1 VETEVTAALKEH
13 ILEHTTT
20 PPDPTAT
27 FYHPLFTVPKTDGSH
42 RLIVDMKNGN
52 CFAEQ
57 HHFKMEGLRT
67 LRDLIKRSDFLCKAD
82 IKAAFPHVG
91 IHPRDRDFFR
101 IRFKGVHYRF
111 TALPFGYRDSPRLF
125 TMVMRAALA
134 PLRTKGIRI
143 VVYLDDLL
151 VLGQSAQQTA
161 HHTQLVLDHLTAL
174 GFDLHRTKCHLQPTQ
189 QLEFLGFVV
198 DTTELK
204 LTLPEPKCKA
214 LRRAVKSAIN
224 TATAGALLS
233 PQQLSR
239 LIGKLIATHPAA
251 HLAPVMLRALQHDL
265 PRFDHRWRRAS
276 LALSD
281 LAVRDLAWFHTNLKG
296 WDGRSLIEPR
306 LQWIMTTDASGTG
319 WGAWLAPP
327 LSDDQPFEPGCKVA
341 EAYGFFPSDERPPFR
356 SSNWREATA
365 TWYGLQAFESRLE
378 NTTLL
383 VYTDN
388 SANVAALRRGGSPDP
403 TLSEIARRTL
413 SWAHSRSI
421 VLSVAHIAGV
431 DNTLADEL
439 SRVRV
444 DYSDFK
450 LHPRLFEHLCQRFF
464 RPTHDLFATAANT
477 QLPLFFSRMPQPGAA
492 AVDAFH
498 QSWSQLRA
506 YANPPFAIMGQVL
519 RKVEQDAAT
528 IWLVAPVWKTAHWW
542 PLLLELLTEDPQ
554 LLPHSYDTFLP
565 GFLGSQQALECPSW
579 RSLAAS
585 LSGAPSAREAYQ
597 STLLERSRKQSDP
610 PPSAITTTTG
620 TASPPGQQTTAT
632 LFEWVQFLPWT

>member
-1 VETEVTAALKEH
+1 
-13 ILEHTTT
+13 
-20 PPDPTAT
+20 
-27 FYHPLFTVPKTDGSH
+27 
-42 RLIVDMKNGN
+42 M
-52 CFAEQ
+52 
-57 HHFKMEGLRT
+57 
-67 LRDLIKRSDFLCKAD
+67 
-82 IKAAFPHVG
+82 
-91 IHPRDRDFFR
+91 
-101 IRFKGVHYRF
+101 
-111 TALPFGYRDSPRLF
+111 
-125 TMVMRAALA
+125 
-134 PLRTKGIRI
+134 
-143 VVYLDDLL
+143 
-151 VLGQSAQQTA
+151 
-161 HHTQLVLDHLTAL
+161 
-174 GFDLHRTKCHLQPTQ
+174 
-189 QLEFLGFVV
+189 
-198 DTTELK
+198 
-204 LTLPEPKCKA
+204 
-214 LRRAVKSAIN
+214 
-224 TATAGALLS
+224 AGRLLS
-233 PQQLSR
+233 GQQLSR
-239 LIGKLIATHPAA
+239 LIGKLIATTPAV
-251 HLAPVMLRALQHDL
+251 HLAPMMLRALQHDL

-276 LALSD
+276 IALSD
-281 LAVRDLAWFHTNLKG
+281 LAIRDLAWFHSNLKG

-306 LQWIMTTDASGTG
+306 PQWIMTTDASGTG
-319 WGAWLAPP
+319 WGAWLPRP
-327 LSDDQPFEPGCKVA
+327 LSANQPFDPGPRVD
-341 EAYGFFPSDERPPFR
+341 EARGFFQSDERPPFR

-365 TWYGLQAFESRLE
+365 SWYGLLSFESRLR

-413 SWAHSRSI
+413 SWAHSRG
-421 VLSVAHIAGV
+421 VTLSVAHIAGV

-450 LHPRLFEHLCQRFF
+450 LHPQLFEHLCQRFF

-498 QSWSQLRA
+498 QSWSHLRA

-542 PLLLELLTEDPQ
+542 PLLLELLTADPQ

-585 LSGAPSAREAYQ
+585 LSGVPSARAAYR
-597 STLLERSRKQSDP
+597 SMLLERSQQQSGLLLNATT
-610 PPSAITTTTG
+610 AITG
-620 TASPPGQQTTAT
+620 TALPAGQQTMDT
-632 LFEWVQFLPWT
+632 LFEWVRFLPWT